1 MSMPQLGTV
10 EYWAATTP
18 EATAFVEGGR
28 RLTSAAH
35 IVAEAT
41 NLSERA
47 EIARHLRLLLEL
59 AEQYEATFAS
69 CVQ

>member
-1 MSMPQLGTV
+1 MSEPQLGTV

-18 EATAFVEGGR
+18 ATRAFVEGGR

-47 EIARHLRLLLEL
+47 EIARHLRLPLEPVERYQ
-59 AEQYEATFAS
+59 AAFAS